1 MITITRPLKAHAYA
15 AGGPAAPAP
24 AHSHVIV
31 HKPGPRQPAPG
42 MTPVCQGQTSMWAAD
57 GAPFYNSGYV
67 YPAYGPL
74 ITGGSASLLLP
85 GHYQVSQNGTVIVG
99 PWLDLTDTTTWDR
112 PVWFQD
118 AR

>member
-1 MITITRPLKAHAYA
+1 MISITRPLKAHRYA
-15 AGGPAAPAP
+15 PAAPAAPAP
-24 AHSHVIV
+24 AHSHVIM
-31 HKPGPRQPAPG
+31 HKPSSQAPSPG

-85 GHYQVSQNGTVIVG
+85 GQAAM
-99 PWLDLTDTTTWDR
+99 LDLTDMTTWDR

-118 AR
+118 AY